1 MVSGAGCEVVLI
13 PHGYHPCRARNG
25 FEMYFLK
32 IMVGPLGKWRFIPAP
47 EVEWIMGKFH
57 RLAAT
62 HTVVPVWSEVVA
74 DTETPVSAY
83 LKLVGDGVGFL
94 LESVEHGERSHIFI
108 SIRNHHIVPNF

>member
-47 EVEWIMGKFH
+47 EVEWIMGEN
-57 RLAAT
+57 
-62 HTVVPVWSEVVA
+62 S
-74 DTETPVSAY
+74 
-83 LKLVGDGVGFL
+83 
-94 LESVEHGERSHIFI
+94 
-108 SIRNHHIVPNF
+108 